1 MQGKTYNVKALTE
14 ASIIT
19 AFTVVITL
27 INIYI
32 PILSIVIS
40 FIVPIPITILYIR
53 QNYKVTLI
61 SIAASGIFIAILY
74 NPISALSSILLIGLT
89 GMTLGYCIK
98 NKKEFGNTIVFVAI
112 SFALGMIFYLFVY
125 IMFINKGGIYGFI
138 NEIVTGLRQS
148 MELSKDMY
156 EKSKMSSSQ
165 VAAMEEIFRIF
176 TPEYIMKLIPAV
188 IIIMSFISSYLN
200 CIVTLSVLKKL
211 RYEVKEIKPISQWYI
226 NTRIGTLVGVIL
238 VIGMLLHRKNIVIGE
253 YLANSSGTILQ
264 FILLLD
270 GITLITYYLIDKYK
284 ISKKI
289 VALIIIFT
297 AMSRLS
303 LFYTIIG
310 FIDMIFDFRK
320 LDPYRKLK
328 K

>member
-270 GITLITYYLIDKYK
+270 GIALITYYLVDKYK
-284 ISKKI
+284 MSKKI
-289 VALIIIFT
+289 AALIIIFT

>member
-1 MQGKTYNVKALTE
+1 MQGKTYNVKALAE
-14 ASIIT
+14 AGIIT
-19 AFTVVITL
+19 AFTVIIVL

-32 PILSIVIS
+32 PILSIVIN
-40 FIVPIPITILYIR
+40 FIIPIPITILYIR

-61 SIAASGIFIAILY
+61 SVAASGIFIAMLY
-74 NPISALSSILLIGLT
+74 NPISALASILLIGLT

-98 NKKEFGNTIVFVAI
+98 NKKEFGNTIIFVAI
-112 SFALGMIFYLFVY
+112 SFALGIIFYLFIY
-125 IMFINKGGIYGFI
+125 TMLINKGGIYGFV
-138 NEIVTGLRQS
+138 NEMLAGLKQS

-156 EKSKMSSSQ
+156 KRTGMSSSE
-165 VAAMEEIFRIF
+165 AAVIEEIFRVF
-176 TPEYIMKLIPAV
+176 TPEYIMKLIPAMVV
-188 IIIMSFISSYLN
+188 ILAFILSYLN
-200 CIVTLSVLKKL
+200 YMVTLVILKKL
-211 RYEVKEIKPISQWYI
+211 RYEVKEIKPIGQWYM
-226 NTRIGTLVGVIL
+226 NTRIGTLVGLIL
-238 VIGMLLHRKNIVIGE
+238 VIGMLLDRKNIVIGE

-264 FILLLD
+264 FVLLLD
-270 GITLITYYLIDKYK
+270 GIALITYYLIDKYK
-284 ISKKI
+284 MSKKI
-289 VALIIIFT
+289 AALIIIFT